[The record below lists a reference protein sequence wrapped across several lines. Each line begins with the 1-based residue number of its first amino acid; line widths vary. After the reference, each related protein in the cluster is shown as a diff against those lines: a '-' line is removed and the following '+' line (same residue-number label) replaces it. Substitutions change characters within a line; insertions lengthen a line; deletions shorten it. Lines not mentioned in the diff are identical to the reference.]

1 MACERF
7 LFPSPS
13 IAMGSNATKADRLRR
28 NPDTFRRLTG
38 ISPEDFDQVLA
49 DLRPLYEEAER
60 ERLDRPDRE
69 RAIGGGRNFKLAL
82 EDRLLM
88 LLMYY
93 RLYITHEFL
102 GFLFDLDDSNVGRNI
117 NPLEP
122 LLAQVFRIE
131 RRRIEAE
138 EEEIEKL
145 FFDATEQPIQRPSS
159 KNPRREY
166 YSGKQGDHTIK
177 HQIAVDE
184 AGKIQAVS
192 HSYPGRVHDKRVY
205 DAEQVVIPRKAEAI
219 GDLGYQGSVLT
230 VPNKKPK
237 GRTLSEE
244 EKAYNREHAS
254 ERILVEHVI
263 GKLKIFKILSDRF
276 RNKRSRHALMFK
288 NIAGLCNLRFSS

>member
-1 MACERF
+1 MW
-7 LFPSPS
+7 
-13 IAMGSNATKADRLRR
+13 G
-28 NPDTFRRLTG
+28 
-38 ISPEDFDQVLA
+38 
-49 DLRPLYEEAER
+49 
-60 ERLDRPDRE
+60 
-69 RAIGGGRNFKLAL
+69 AL
-82 EDRLLM
+82 
-88 LLMYY
+88 
-93 RLYITHEFL
+93 
-102 GFLFDLDDSNVGRNI
+102 V

-122 LLAQVFRIE
+122 LLAQVFRVE

-159 KNPRREY
+159 KKPRREY

-177 HQIAVDE
+177 HQIAVD
-184 AGKIQAVS
+184 GKIAVDETGQIQAVS

-205 DAEQVVIPRKAEAI
+205 DTEQVVIPRETEAI

-237 GRTLSEE
+237 GGTLSEQ

-263 GKLKIFKILSDRF
+263 GKLKIFKILKDRF
-276 RNKRSRHALMFK
+276 RNELSRP
-288 NIAGLCNLRFSS
+288 R